1 VVLLLPFVGD
11 DELRSRLG
19 AWRHCQL
26 DALKGL
32 SQTRVY
38 SLYPHKSGQVNK
50 KAQISEIYCFPSVRS
65 DFADLTSRVLQL
77 FGAHHTPRLP
87 PQVFGKVDGKHL
99 SKNTLDYGIFEY
111 FILFNMASLLSSH
124 LEQISLCS
132 NSIAELPFQGPKIF
146 TNALLSAHDITALI
160 RDTEAHERALFH
172 LAPPPLPTRASNSDF
187 ASTATSS
194 TTQPSNRRA
203 TVYGGPRQP
212 KNKAVAA
219 VLGGDLYNKTRAPET
234 TRQKGDINVEAL
246 LQGAEKLA
254 AVYPIPGA
262 NERISQLSRRYHQLA
277 ANIQHYEG
285 RVALQSR
292 ELERMHRPSGAG
304 DYDDD
309 EDIVETE
316 DQPVDEGQYVAP
328 MTQEDMMGE
337 EEEIRELESKK
348 RSLEARVTGMER
360 DLGGLMR

>member
-1 VVLLLPFVGD
+1 
-11 DELRSRLG
+11 
-19 AWRHCQL
+19 
-26 DALKGL
+26 
-32 SQTRVY
+32 
-38 SLYPHKSGQVNK
+38 
-50 KAQISEIYCFPSVRS
+50 
-65 DFADLTSRVLQL
+65 
-77 FGAHHTPRLP
+77 
-87 PQVFGKVDGKHL
+87 
-99 SKNTLDYGIFEY
+99 
-111 FILFNMASLLSSH
+111 MASLLSSH

-146 TNALLSAHDITALI
+146 TNALLSNHDITALI

-172 LAPPPLPTRASNSDF
+172 LAPPPLPTKGSSTESNFNASH
-187 ASTATSS
+187 STAP
-194 TTQPSNRRA
+194 TTQRRA

-234 TRQKGDINVEAL
+234 SRQKGEMNVEAL

-262 NERISQLSRRYHQLA
+262 NERIAQLSRRYQQLA
-277 ANIQHYEG
+277 ANIEHYEG

-304 DYDDD
+304 DYYDDD
-309 EDIVETE
+309 EGM
-316 DQPVDEGQYVAP
+316 VDAQEEEELVAP
-328 MTQEDMMGE
+328 MTKEDLMRE
-337 EEEIRELESKK
+337 EDEIRELERKK
-348 RSLEARVTGMER
+348 RGLEDRVTGMER

>member
-1 VVLLLPFVGD
+1 
-11 DELRSRLG
+11 
-19 AWRHCQL
+19 L
-26 DALKGL
+26 D
-32 SQTRVY
+32 R
-38 SLYPHKSGQVNK
+38 
-50 KAQISEIYCFPSVRS
+50 EI
-65 DFADLTSRVLQL
+65 TE
-77 FGAHHTPRLP
+77 
-87 PQVFGKVDGKHL
+87 HL
-99 SKNTLDYGIFEY
+99 VSFT
-111 FILFNMASLLSSH
+111 MASLLSSH

-172 LAPPPLPTRASNSDF
+172 LAPPPLPTKNSNTDF
-187 ASTATSS
+187 GSTATSS

-234 TRQKGDINVEAL
+234 IRQKGEINVEAL

-262 NERISQLSRRYHQLA
+262 NERIAQLSRRYHQLA

-309 EDIVETE
+309 EDMVETE
-316 DQPVDEGQYVAP
+316 HQPVEQEQYVAP
-328 MTQEDMMGE
+328 MTQEDMMRE
-337 EEEIRELESKK
+337 EEEIRQLEKK
-348 RSLEARVTGMER
+348 KQGLEARVNGMER